1 MLDILKVTDR
11 EEEQR
16 ACVAE
21 LGALCFLSLITN
33 SEWGSA
39 SRQKSLLYLTF
50 LSYQIHDVFM
60 LVFDRKYV
68 KAEIG
73 LLSEIFLLS
82 ETFLSLMQYLC
93 VLLMTSYLLCLCIIR
108 AKEQSVF
115 FLFYL
120 SMSLQMYSSWVKQ
133 GRYHVSLSIL
143 FPSASVVH

>member
-1 MLDILKVTDR
+1 
-11 EEEQR
+11 
-16 ACVAE
+16 
-21 LGALCFLSLITN
+21 
-33 SEWGSA
+33 
-39 SRQKSLLYLTF
+39 
-50 LSYQIHDVFM
+50 M

-120 SMSLQMYSSWVKQ
+120 SMSLQMYSS
-133 GRYHVSLSIL
+133 
-143 FPSASVVH
+143 